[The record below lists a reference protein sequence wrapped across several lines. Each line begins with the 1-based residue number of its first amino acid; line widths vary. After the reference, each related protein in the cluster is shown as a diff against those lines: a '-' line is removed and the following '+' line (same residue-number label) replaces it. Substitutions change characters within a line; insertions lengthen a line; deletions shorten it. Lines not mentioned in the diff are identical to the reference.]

1 MISELCGEW
10 RLSLSHPPGRLW
22 PILSDTE
29 RFNEMSGLPR
39 YELTE
44 TPQPDGS
51 VRRVAQG
58 RVARFDI
65 QWEELPVEWVA
76 EQYFFQRRLF
86 LNGPLRR
93 MDASLRLAPEGEGT
107 TAAYHLEI
115 ESRHR
120 LIGPYVARRLLNGA
134 GRTFAKAVQGA
145 DGFLRQLQPS
155 AFDLGAPLLKPGAEK
170 RVMDIADYLHSGP
183 YDHGL
188 SGRLMK
194 HVLQA
199 PDADACRIR
208 PKALARAW
216 DAPPRH
222 VIELCLAAVRS
233 GMLRLTW
240 DLLCPRCR
248 GAKISAERLD
258 LLRQKAHCPSCNIEF
273 GADFNRNVELVFHP
287 SSMVRECGTGEYCLS
302 GPQTTPHVLIQQS
315 LFPGEDRLIAAG
327 LPPGDYR
334 VRTYARGAELDITVA
349 GERWPEVSVTGD
361 GVVAGGELP
370 KGEIRLV
377 NATESP
383 LTLVIESRA
392 WADAALTAHQVTSLQ
407 SFRHLFPEEV
417 LHGGEELAID
427 SIAILFTD
435 LQGSTALYREIG
447 DGPAYQRVREH
458 FDFLIEIVRTHD
470 GALVKTIG
478 DAVMAV
484 FVSPYQA
491 LRAALSVQ
499 EKIAEFNRAH
509 GDMEISINMGLH
521 CGRCIVV
528 NLNDRLD
535 YFGSTVNLAARLQG
549 QSREGDIVLSE
560 EIANDPLVA
569 PMLEKLSWTGE
580 TMPLKGFP
588 KPVSFR
594 RISGRV

>member
-1 MISELCGEW
+1 MASDLCGEW
-10 RLSLSHPPGRLW
+10 SATLRHPPGKVW

-39 YELTE
+39 YHLIE

-51 VRRVAQG
+51 VRRVAMG
-58 RVARFDI
+58 KVARFDI

-93 MDASLRLAPEGEGT
+93 MDASLRLTPDGEGVKAT
-107 TAAYHLEI
+107 YQIKI

-120 LIGPYVARRLLNGA
+120 LIGPYVARRLLNGG
-134 GRTFAKAVQGA
+134 GRTFAKAVQGTNEYLA
-145 DGFLRQLQPS
+145 NARES
-155 AFDLGAPLLKPGAEK
+155 AFELNAPQLVPGGEIRATE
-170 RVMDIADYLHSGP
+170 ITQYLHTGP
-183 YDHGL
+183 YGHGL
-188 SGRLMK
+188 SDRLRQ
-194 HVLQA
+194 HVLHVA
-199 PDADACRIR
+199 DADACRIR
-208 PKALARAW
+208 PKMLARVW
-216 DAPPRH
+216 DVPPRH

-248 GAKISAERLD
+248 GAKVSAERLD
-258 LLRQKAHCPSCNIEF
+258 HLQQKAHCPSCNVDF

-287 SSMVRECGTGEYCLS
+287 SSMVRECETGEYCLS

-315 LFPGEDRLIAAG
+315 LRPGESRQIVADLV
-327 LPPGDYR
+327 PGDYR
-334 VRTYARGAELDITVA
+334 VRTYSRGAEQDFNFK
-349 GERWPEVSVTGD
+349 GGKWPELSVTGE
-361 GVVAGGELP
+361 GIIPGAEVAAGEL
-370 KGEIRLV
+370 RLV
-377 NATESP
+377 NATGAP
-383 LTLVIESRA
+383 MTLVIESRE
-392 WADAALTAHQVTSLQ
+392 WAADALTAHQVTTLQ
-407 SFRHLFPEEV
+407 SFRHLFPDVV
-417 LHGGEELAID
+417 LQGGEELAID

-435 LQGSTALYREIG
+435 VQGSTALYREIG

-458 FDFLIEIVRTHD
+458 FDFLIGIIRAHD

-484 FVSPYQA
+484 FVSPQQA
-491 LRAALSVQ
+491 LRAALNVQ
-499 EKIAEFNRAH
+499 EQITGFNHAH
-509 GDMEISINMGLH
+509 GDMALSIKMGLH

-549 QSREGDIVLSE
+549 QSRGGDIVLSE
-560 EIANDPLVA
+560 EVANDPLVA
-569 PMLEKLSWTGE
+569 PMLAGLSWAGE
-580 TMPLKGFP
+580 MMPLKGFAN
-588 KPVSFR
+588 PVSFR
-594 RISGRV
+594 RIEGKI

>member
-1 MISELCGEW
+1 MASELRGEW
-10 RLSLSHPPGRLW
+10 SVSLRHPPNKVW
-22 PILSDTE
+22 PIVSDTG

-58 RVARFDI
+58 KVARTDI
-65 QWEELPVEWVA
+65 RWEELPVEWVA

-93 MDASLRLAPEGEGT
+93 MDAELRLAPEAEGAKAT
-107 TAAYHLEI
+107 YRLTV
-115 ESRHR
+115 ESRTPV
-120 LIGPYVARRLLNGA
+120 IGPYVARRLLKGA
-134 GRTFAKAVQGA
+134 GETFARAVQGA
-145 DGFLRQLQPS
+145 DEYLTHLQPT
-155 AFDLGAPLLKPGAEK
+155 AFELGAPLLKPGAEK
-170 RVMDIADYLHSGP
+170 RVMDIAEYLHSGP

-188 SGRLMK
+188 SGRLVK
-194 HVLQA
+194 HVLLA

-208 PKALARAW
+208 PKALARDW
-216 DAPPRH
+216 GAPPRH

-258 LLRQKAHCPSCNIEF
+258 QLRQKAHCPSCNIDY

-287 SSMVRECGTGEYCLS
+287 SAMVRECETGEYCLS

-315 LFPGEDRLIAAG
+315 LAPGESRRIGAG
-327 LPPGDYR
+327 LSPGDYR
-334 VRTYARGAELDITVA
+334 LRTFSRGAERDITFSGEKWPEISLTPDGFITGDEA
-349 GERWPEVSVTGD
+349 GE
-361 GVVAGGELP
+361 
-370 KGEIRLV
+370 GEIRLV
-377 NATESP
+377 NAMGSP
-383 LTLVIESRA
+383 MTLVIESRD
-392 WADAALTAHQVTSLQ
+392 WTADALTAHQVTALQ
-407 SFRHLFPEEV
+407 SFRHLFPDEV

-458 FDFLIEIVRTHD
+458 FEFLIEIVRAHD

-484 FVSPYQA
+484 FVSPHQA

-499 EKIAEFNRAH
+499 EKISGFNHAH
-509 GDMEISINMGLH
+509 EETAVSINMGLH

-560 EIANDPLVA
+560 EIANDPLVS
-569 PMLEKLSWTGE
+569 PMLERLSWVRE
-580 TMPLKGFP
+580 TMPLKGIA

-594 RISGRV
+594 RIAGKS